1 MGFFQPGPR
10 KRFPLKGFFQ
20 RSARLNAQ
28 APTRSPPVEA
38 LRHREPTTCNGPFF
52 QPTGACN
59 RKRFRPFS
67 SSGVLVQTEALRPA
81 NPNKTKRSFLVR
93 PKRFAPREP
102 FPPKRF
108 NFYPFPNRSASLR
121 PAAKIAALPPVRWAD
136 SFRAGAQRGSAS
148 FAIFGRKRFDLEIP
162 INRSALLFSQTE
174 ALQSKK
180 AFPGEALQS
189 AGLKLAGALRSQQRN
204 FSRPGG

>member
-1 MGFFQPGPR
+1 MPR
-10 KRFPLKGFFQ
+10 ESLSH
-20 RSARLNAQ
+20 RSARLSAQ

-59 RKRFRPFS
+59 GKRFRPFS

-108 NFYPFPNRSASLR
+108 DFYPFPSRSASLR
-121 PAAKIAALPPVRWAD
+121 PAAQTSSPSSGQTGGFFP
-136 SFRAGAQRGSAS
+136 GRGSK
-148 FAIFGRKRFDLEIP
+148 GERFVCNLRP
-162 INRSALLFSQTE
+162 E
-174 ALQSKK
+174 AL
-180 AFPGEALQS
+180 
-189 AGLKLAGALRSQQRN
+189 
-204 FSRPGG
+204 RPGNPNKSKRPPF